1 MSEASTTWPLQAA
14 RDQLSQLVKA
24 AADGPQTVTVHGR
37 PAAVVLSPA
46 AYGRLKRAQRGSLS
60 SALLQPGLLQP
71 GLLGAADEPLFE
83 RPRDRAKH
91 RDIAL

>member
-1 MSEASTTWPLQAA
+1 MSESSATWPLQAA

-60 SALLQPGLLQP
+60 SALLQPGLL
-71 GLLGAADEPLFE
+71 GVADETLFD

>member
-1 MSEASTTWPLQAA
+1 MSDDPTTWPLQAA

-24 AADGPQTVTVHGR
+24 AADGPQTVTVHGK

-46 AYGRLKRAQRGSLS
+46 AYGRLKRAHRGSLS
-60 SALLQPGLLQP
+60 AALLQP
-71 GLLGAADEPLFE
+71 GLLGAEDESLFE